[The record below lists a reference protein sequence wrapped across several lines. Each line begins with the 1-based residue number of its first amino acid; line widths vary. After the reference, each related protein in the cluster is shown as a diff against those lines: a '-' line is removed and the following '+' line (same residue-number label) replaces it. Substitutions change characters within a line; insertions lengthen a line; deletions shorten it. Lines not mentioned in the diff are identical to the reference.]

1 MIDEIDFCIDGLTA
15 SKWDKEIEVY
25 LTKGTLPNMVVGDQQ
40 RFRICLRTMFDFAIK
55 YLIDNKMHVKCEILE
70 IKEIIP
76 KKRHFIIQFSLVITK
91 NSNYS
96 IEPI

>member
-55 YLIDNKMHVKCEILE
+55 
-70 IKEIIP
+70 
-76 KKRHFIIQFSLVITK
+76 LVGTSTL
-91 NSNYS
+91 NFT
-96 IEPI
+96 